1 MQLNTKTDLFLK
13 ANIRDVPDFPKPGI
27 VFKDIT
33 TLTQNNEAFNIAINE
48 MSQLCKPLQP
58 SKIIGIESRGFI
70 FAAAIAYKLNLG
82 FVPIRKKGKLPAK
95 VVQVEYQLEYGSDIL
110 EIHEDALASHDRV
123 IIVDDVLA
131 TGGTMEAG
139 VNLVNKVNAQCI
151 AAMFLIEL
159 EFLNGRS
166 KLTGL
171 ENIISLLTY

>member
-82 FVPIRKKGKLPAK
+82 FVPIRKRGKLPAK

>member
-159 EFLNGRS
+159 EFLNGRE
-166 KLTGL
+166 KLADID
-171 ENIISLLTY
+171 NIISLLTY